1 MKLNTFYQIY
11 YSHRLKKSSS
21 FLKLY
26 ILIILPFAYILNKFL
41 LERKIDLDDFSKK
54 NSDLYEKNLNFLFQF
69 FNSDKGDKFK
79 NQYQK
84 PIKFEKKIITG
95 HKYHEYYEKYFFKRK
110 NENLQILEIGTFKGN
125 ATAAFYFYFKN
136 ANITSVDIFPDL
148 MRYKSNRIKSFF
160 LDNSLERDLNE
171 KILSKNMK
179 YDIIIEDAGHYYKD
193 QIITLFSLFKSLKNR
208 GLFIVEELDFPDTR
222 IDMNPDKKKPTLRDI
237 LISIK
242 NKKDFSSEF
251 ITKDQKEYFLKN
263 LNFINVYKGEFN
275 QIAFIQKK

>member
-95 HKYHEYYEKYFFKRK
+95 HKYHEYYEKYFLKRK

-193 QIITLFSLFKSLKNR
+193 QIITLFNLFKSLKNR